1 MEDIVVKLSIGADKY
16 KLLYQGAAQ
25 TVYARAI
32 DGRSV
37 QFPAD
42 ILRPFL
48 LRDGIKGV
56 FRIRFDQKGKYQ
68 GIDKLA

>member
-1 MEDIVVKLSIGADKY
+1 MQGIIVKLSISADKY
-16 KLLYQGAAQ
+16 KLLYQGAAR
-25 TVYARAI
+25 TVYARAT

-48 LRDGIKGV
+48 LRDGIQGI

-68 GIDKLA
+68 GIDKLD

>member
-1 MEDIVVKLSIGADKY
+1 MQDIVVKLSISADKY
-16 KLLYQGAAQ
+16 KLLYQGAVQ

-48 LRDGIKGV
+48 LRHGIEGV
-56 FRIRFDQKGKYQ
+56 FRIRFDEKGKYQ